1 MSYRNIKINISTS
14 LAILLSGSLLSWSS
28 LAVADELLANEASH
42 NTPIV
47 EEKLSL
53 QAHIEQML
61 AGSHSVNNV
70 SDTNS
75 NEDDNNDEKIH
86 STSNLEKNDIAS
98 AIKYNY
104 LPPANSDKGQ
114 VVLSIELDKNGKVLS
129 VSASGPNELVNQAA
143 IKAVKKASPLPID
156 LKNPNDYSKISVYF
170 QTS

>member
-14 LAILLSGSLLSWSS
+14 LAILVGGSLLSWSP

-47 EEKLSL
+47 EKRLSL

-61 AGSHSVNNV
+61 AGSNSANNV
-70 SDTNS
+70 SDANS
-75 NEDDNNDEKIH
+75 NEDDNDNEKIH

-98 AIKYNY
+98 AIKHNY
-104 LPPANSDKGQ
+104 IPPANSDKGQ
-114 VVLSIELDKNGKVLS
+114 VVLNIKLDKRGKVLS

-143 IKAVKKASPLPID
+143 IKAVMKASPLPID
-156 LKNPNDYSKISVYF
+156 LKNPNDYAKISVYF
-170 QTS
+170 QIS